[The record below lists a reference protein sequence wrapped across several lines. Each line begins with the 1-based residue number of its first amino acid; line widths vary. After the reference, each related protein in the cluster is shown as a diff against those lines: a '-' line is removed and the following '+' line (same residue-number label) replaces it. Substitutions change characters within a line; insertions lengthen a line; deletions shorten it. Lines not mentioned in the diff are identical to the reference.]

1 MRSDQD
7 ANKDPSQLER
17 EVEEQRREIGETM
30 RALEDRFSSREIYNQ
45 ASHYMKEH
53 GREFAESFGNSIK
66 ANPLPVA
73 VTAIGL
79 LWMMVGQRPST
90 RAPRSYGAAYSGRSD
105 YSGQSQGS
113 GRAEKLKQAGSQLR
127 ERASSA
133 GESAAQ
139 GAQQL
144 RERAGEAR
152 RSISDRMSG
161 MREGMSHSMSGMRE
175 GMSHSMSGMRE
186 GMSHSKERF
195 GDALH
200 SGRSNMEHWLHDQP
214 MAVGALGIALGA
226 IIGAAMPRTRAEN
239 RLLGSIGD
247 QARSKASE
255 LAEKGY
261 QKASEVGESIGQQAQ
276 QAMEPS
282 EGESSSSSGK
292 ESDPAQTPPPS
303 RQQSSPASRG
313 PSASP

>member
-1 MRSDQD
+1 MRTDRD

-45 ASHYMKEH
+45 ASHYMREH

-73 VTAIGL
+73 ITAIGL
-79 LWMMVGQRPST
+79 MWMMVGQRPST
-90 RAPRSYGAAYSGRSD
+90 RMPRQSYGTGR
-105 YSGQSQGS
+105 YGS
-113 GRAEKLKQAGSQLR
+113 AGGRGDKLKQAGSQLR

-133 GESAAQ
+133 GEGASQ
-139 GAQQL
+139 TAQQL

-152 RSISDRMSG
+152 RSIGDRMSG

-186 GMSHSKERF
+186 GMSHSRERM
-195 GDALH
+195 GHALH

-239 RLLGSIGD
+239 RLFGNIGD
-247 QARSKASE
+247 QARSKAAE

-261 QKASEVGESIGQQAQ
+261 HKASEVGESLGQQAQ
-276 QAMEPS
+276 QAMESAQS
-282 EGESSSSSGK
+282 EGESSSQGKSGQGK
-292 ESDPAQTPPPS
+292 SKSPQSPPPS
-303 RQQSSPASRG
+303 KQQSSPASRG
-313 PSASP
+313 PSAST